1 MFDMSPLS
9 LMLIITFSLFAIG
22 MLTFISGVLTLTFR
36 TNNSDVKSLANRT
49 TQLAQK
55 GIAQD
60 VAGLVG
66 NASTL
71 LDATN
76 QMVRTTAG
84 VGVFLTILGL
94 ILMGASTWLALKIFQ
109 FNL

>member
-1 MFDMSPLS
+1 VSEISPLS

-36 TNNSDVKSLANRT
+36 TNNSEVKSLANRT
-49 TQLAQK
+49 AQLAQK

-84 VGVFLTILGL
+84 VGVFLTLLGL
-94 ILMGASTWLALKIFQ
+94 ILMGTSTWLALKIFQ